1 MIKVKTDYPFRQ
13 LGDEPGKVAPTRVLE
28 AVWYDGN
35 KYVGVILPDGQK
47 AELKSG
53 YCYKT
58 SLKGFRADPQV
69 MYLEQA
75 SDWEA
80 YDERIAGSYD

>member
-1 MIKVKTDYPFRQ
+1 MKVKTDYPFTK
-13 LGDEPGKVAPTRVLE
+13 LGDTPGKVAPTRVIE

-47 AELKSG
+47 TQIKSG

-58 SLKGFRADPQV
+58 GLQSFKFDYNV
-69 MYLEQA
+69 KYLPLAQNWQHYE
-75 SDWEA
+75 
-80 YDERIAGSYD
+80 GSFK